1 MAREKFRILCVD
13 DTEDIRELLRM
24 RLRAAGHEAFTAAD
38 GESGLEL
45 AHTIQPDLILLDLM
59 MPGLSGYEVCQR
71 LKESPT
77 TRRIPIIFL
86 TARSEIDDRVR
97 GLELGAVDYIGKPF
111 DASELMA
118 RLRVA
123 LRTKQTLDDL
133 EQTNSELRRSSVTDA
148 LSGLYNR
155 RHFEECLEREL
166 ESCEREGV
174 MAACLIIDLDHFKQV
189 NDTHGHLG
197 GDAVIRQFA
206 DLLRSLTRKGDVA
219 ARFGGDEFALM
230 LAGVTAQGALAAAEK
245 IRAAVALTAFAANG
259 EVVALTASI
268 GLTTFPLGHG
278 TRVDQI
284 IDQADRALYQ
294 AKVTR
299 NRVAAAPE
307 AIAVA

>member
-1 MAREKFRILCVD
+1 MVREKFRILCVD

-45 AHTIQPDLILLDLM
+45 ARTIQPDLILLDLM

-155 RHFEECLEREL
+155 RHFEECIEREL

-230 LAGVTAQGALAAAEK
+230 LTGVTAQGALAAAEK
-245 IRAAVALTAFAANG
+245 IRAAVARTAFAAND
-259 EVVALTASI
+259 EVVALTTSI

-294 AKVTR
+294 AKVAR